1 MTVRGDV
8 AVRSP
13 VRRRASATGRGFTL
27 VEALVAIAVFGIV
40 ATIVFGGFSQTM
52 RNRQFVEA
60 QSDRSH
66 VIRVAMERM
75 VREISSAFVSVH
87 VNPNPQLITMR
98 TGFHGRREGRGARLD
113 FTSFSH
119 RRLYR
124 DAHESDQNELGY
136 FLAEVRNEEG
146 DRRTALVRR
155 EQNRIDDDF
164 EHGGQAA
171 VLVEEVL
178 EFELS
183 FLDPLSLEWRD
194 TWDASSGQE
203 QNRLP
208 AQVRIRL
215 TVPQTGR
222 GRPGR
227 RREEVYTTRAMVPI
241 TWALNH
247 AVYNP

>member
-1 MTVRGDV
+1 MRGHGRTS
-8 AVRSP
+8 A
-13 VRRRASATGRGFTL
+13 RRTGTESGRTGGFTL

-52 RNRQFVEA
+52 RNRRFVEA

-75 VREISSAFVSVH
+75 VREISAAFVSIH
-87 VNPNPQLITMR
+87 VNPNPQLITAR

-124 DAHESDQNELGY
+124 DAHESDQNEVG
-136 FLAEVRNEEG
+136 FFVAEFRDEDG
-146 DRRTALVRR
+146 DSHHALVRR

-164 EHGGQAA
+164 ERGGQNA
-171 VLVEEVL
+171 VLVEDVM

-183 FLDPLSLEWRD
+183 FLDPMSLEWRD

-215 TVPQTGR
+215 VVPQTQN
-222 GRPGR
+222 P

-241 TWALNH
+241 VWALNH

>member
-1 MTVRGDV
+1 M
-8 AVRSP
+8 S
-13 VRRRASATGRGFTL
+13 RASELAKKRASTRTGGFTL

-52 RNRQFVEA
+52 RNRRFVEA
-60 QSDRSH
+60 QSDRAH

-136 FLAEVRNEEG
+136 FIAEFRDEDG
-146 DRRTALVRR
+146 DEHQALVRR

-164 EHGGQAA
+164 ERGGQNA
-171 VLVEEVL
+171 VLVEDVM

-183 FLDPLSLEWRD
+183 YLDALSLEWRD
-194 TWDASSGQE
+194 TWDASGSE

-215 TVPQTGR
+215 VVPQTQNE
-222 GRPGR
+222 

-241 TWALNH
+241 NWALNH

>member
-1 MTVRGDV
+1 MTRPVV
-8 AVRSP
+8 ARDRDS
-13 VRRRASATGRGFTL
+13 RRTGGFTL

-52 RNRQFVEA
+52 RNRRFVEA

-75 VREISSAFVSVH
+75 AREISAAFVSIH
-87 VNPNPQLITMR
+87 VNPNPQLITVR
-98 TGFHGRREGRGARLD
+98 TGFHGRREGRGSRLD

-124 DAHESDQNELGY
+124 DAHESDQNEVGY
-136 FLAEVRNEEG
+136 FLTQVRDEEG
-146 DRRTALVRR
+146 GRHTALVRR

-164 EHGGQAA
+164 ERGGQNA
-171 VLVEEVL
+171 VLVEDVN

-183 FLDPLSLEWRD
+183 YLDPMSLEWRD
-194 TWDASSGQE
+194 TWDASQGME

-208 AQVRIRL
+208 AQVKIRL
-215 TVPQTGR
+215 VVPQVQN
-222 GRPGR
+222 P

-241 TWALNH
+241 VWALNH

>member
-1 MTVRGDV
+1 MSARGT
-8 AVRSP
+8 
-13 VRRRASATGRGFTL
+13 RRRPSTGTRAGGFTL

-52 RNRQFVEA
+52 RNRAFVEA

-75 VREISSAFVSVH
+75 VREISSAFVSIH

-98 TGFHGRREGRGARLD
+98 TAFHGRREGHGARLD

-124 DAHESDQNELGY
+124 DAHESDQNEVGY
-136 FLAEVRNEEG
+136 FLTEVRDEEG
-146 DRRTALVRR
+146 HRHTALVRR
-155 EQNRIDDDF
+155 EQNRIDDDP
-164 EHGGQAA
+164 ERGGTAS
-171 VLVEEVL
+171 VLVEEVN
-178 EFELS
+178 EFELTY
-183 FLDPLSLEWRD
+183 LDPLSLEWRD

-208 AQVRIRL
+208 SQVRIRL
-215 TVPQTGR
+215 VVPQAQN
-222 GRPGR
+222 P

-241 TWALNH
+241 VWALNH

>member
-1 MTVRGDV
+1 MS
-8 AVRSP
+8 RSRRDT
-13 VRRRASATGRGFTL
+13 RRRATQGGGFTL

-52 RNRQFVEA
+52 RNRRFVEA
-60 QSDRSH
+60 QSDRAH
-66 VIRVAMERM
+66 VVRVAMERM

-98 TGFHGRREGRGARLD
+98 SGFHGRREGAGARLD

-124 DAHESDQNELGY
+124 DAHESDQNEVGY
-136 FLAEVRNEEG
+136 FVADYRDEDG
-146 DRRTALVRR
+146 HTHTALVRR
-155 EQNRIDDDF
+155 EQNRIDEDF
-164 EHGGQAA
+164 ERGGQNAI
-171 VLVEEVL
+171 LVEDVR

-194 TWDASSGQE
+194 SWDASGSE
-203 QNRLP
+203 MNRLP
-208 AQVRIRL
+208 VQVKIRL
-215 TVPQTGR
+215 VVPQTQNER
-222 GRPGR
+222 HD
-227 RREEVYTTRAMVPI
+227 EVYTTRAMVPI
-241 TWALNH
+241 NWALNH

>member
-1 MTVRGDV
+1 MTRSVVARDRG
-8 AVRSP
+8 S
-13 VRRRASATGRGFTL
+13 RRTGGFTL

-52 RNRQFVEA
+52 RNRRFVEA

-75 VREISSAFVSVH
+75 AREISAAFVSIH
-87 VNPNPQLITMR
+87 VNPNPQLITVR
-98 TGFHGRREGRGARLD
+98 TGFHGRREGRGSRLD

-124 DAHESDQNELGY
+124 DAHESDQNEVGY
-136 FLAEVRNEEG
+136 FLTQVRDEEG
-146 DRRTALVRR
+146 GRHTALVRR

-164 EHGGQAA
+164 ERGGQNA
-171 VLVEEVL
+171 VLVEDVN

-183 FLDPLSLEWRD
+183 YLDPMSLEWRD
-194 TWDASSGQE
+194 TWDASQGME

-208 AQVRIRL
+208 AQVKIRL
-215 TVPQTGR
+215 VVPQVQN
-222 GRPGR
+222 P

-241 TWALNH
+241 VWALNH

>member
-1 MTVRGDV
+1 MRPGRIER
-8 AVRSP
+8 A
-13 VRRRASATGRGFTL
+13 RRARSATRAGGFTL

-52 RNRQFVEA
+52 RNRRFVEA

-75 VREISSAFVSVH
+75 AREMSSAYVSIH
-87 VNPNPQLITMR
+87 VNPNPQLITVR
-98 TGFHGRREGRGARLD
+98 TGFHGRRDGRGHRLD

-124 DAHESDQNELGY
+124 DAHESDQNEIGY
-136 FLAEVRNEEG
+136 FLAELRDEEG
-146 DRRTALVRR
+146 ETHTALVRR
-155 EQNRIDDDF
+155 EQNRIDDDP
-164 EHGGQAA
+164 ERGGQNA
-171 VLVEEVL
+171 VLVEDVM

-183 FLDPLSLEWRD
+183 YLDPLSLEWRD
-194 TWDASSGQE
+194 TWDASGSE
-203 QNRLP
+203 AARLP

-215 TVPQTGR
+215 VVPQVN
-222 GRPGR
+222 RPR
-227 RREEVYTTRAMVPI
+227 RQEVYTTRAMIPI
-241 TWALNH
+241 VWALNH

>member
-1 MTVRGDV
+1 MR
-8 AVRSP
+8 VRSSS
-13 VRRRASATGRGFTL
+13 VRAGFTL

-52 RNRQFVEA
+52 RNREFVEA
-60 QSDRSH
+60 QSDRAH

-75 VREISSAFVSVH
+75 VREISSAFASIH
-87 VNPNPQLITMR
+87 VNPNPQLVTVR

-124 DAHESDQNELGY
+124 DAHESDQNEIGY
-136 FLAEVRNEEG
+136 FLADHRDADGERHL
-146 DRRTALVRR
+146 ALVRR

-164 EHGGQAA
+164 ERGGQTQ
-171 VLVEEVL
+171 VLVEDVE

-183 FLDPLSLEWRD
+183 YLDPLNLQWKD
-194 TWDASSGQE
+194 TWDSTGAE

-208 AQVRIRL
+208 CQVRIRL
-215 TVPQTGR
+215 VVPSTRSGR
-222 GRPGR
+222 Q
-227 RREEVYTTRAMVPI
+227 EEVYTTRAMVPI